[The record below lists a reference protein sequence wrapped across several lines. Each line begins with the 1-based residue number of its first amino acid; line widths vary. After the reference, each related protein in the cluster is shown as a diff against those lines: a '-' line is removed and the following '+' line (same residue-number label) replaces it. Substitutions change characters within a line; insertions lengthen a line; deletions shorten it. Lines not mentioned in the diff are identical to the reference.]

1 MKDVKHERPDDDDRE
16 NGANGEDRKGASVDL
31 KNPMVLAHRPS
42 VSMDSPVPAHD
53 DLDTAE

>member
-1 MKDVKHERPDDDDRE
+1 MKDAPRDRREEDDRE
-16 NGANGEDRKGASVDL
+16 NGANGEDRKGVSDDL
-31 KNPMVLAHRPS
+31 KNPMILAHRPS